1 MNKTIKLH
9 SNWEPIE
16 YLIALNIWFENHKQI
31 SDEKITLKV
40 LEQLNHLRV
49 YCSSYKELIPK
60 DLNLVSKLIFDIKN
74 ISKNN
79 QIDVSSK
86 LKHLFK
92 ICVNHQSGLKNAMKM
107 LRKEISLNIYDTS
120 TKVDNFFYEGS
131 KEVRLHLHTERNPNL
146 VKAKKR
152 QFIANNKSLFC
163 EACNFNFE
171 NYYGPRGA
179 NYAQAHHLKPL
190 SELTENTLINL
201 RDLALL
207 CSNCHSMIHRYRPWL
222 TIEQLKQIIQSSRN
236 SKSA

>member
-1 MNKTIKLH
+1 MNKSIQLH

-16 YLIALNIWFENHKQI
+16 YLIALNIWFENHKKI
-31 SDEKITLKV
+31 SDKKIILKV
-40 LEQLNHLRV
+40 LKQLNHLSV

-60 DLNLVSKLIFDIKN
+60 DLSLVSKLIYDIEN

-79 QIDVSSK
+79 KIDVSSK

-92 ICVNHQSGLKNAMKM
+92 ICENDQSSLNNFMKM
-107 LRKEISLNIYDTS
+107 LRKEISLNICDTS
-120 TKVDNFFYEGS
+120 TKVDNFFYEGN
-131 KEVRLHLHTERNPNL
+131 KEVSLHLHTERNPNL

-171 NYYGPRGA
+171 DYYGSHGA

-190 SELTENTLINL
+190 SELKEKTLINL
-201 RDLALL
+201 RDLVLL

-222 TIEQLKQIIQSSRN
+222 TIEQLKQIIHSSRN